1 MAAREAAEHHH
12 HDHSHHAH
20 GGHAHLHGHDHAV
33 CIADALEKAEA
44 HCAATGAKLTPIR
57 RRVLELI
64 WNSHKPAG
72 AYDLLGELS
81 RDGQKVAPPTVYRAL
96 DFLVESGLVHR
107 VESLNAFIGC
117 TEPGHERQ
125 QEIFLCRECGTA
137 FEISDP
143 ELGKRIQHN
152 AASLGFKVER
162 QTIEVVG
169 LCRDCRDKIAA

>member
-1 MAAREAAEHHH
+1 MAARQAAEHHH
-12 HDHSHHAH
+12 HDHDHAHHHA
-20 GGHAHLHGHDHAV
+20 HGHDHAA
-33 CIADALEKAEA
+33 CIADALGKAEA

-72 AYDLLGELS
+72 AYDLLAELG

-117 TEPGHERQ
+117 TEPGHERH
-125 QEIFLCRECGTA
+125 QEIFLCRACGTA
-137 FEISDP
+137 FEINDP

-152 AASLGFKVER
+152 AASLGFLVER

-169 LCRDCRDKIAA
+169 LCRDCRDKAAA